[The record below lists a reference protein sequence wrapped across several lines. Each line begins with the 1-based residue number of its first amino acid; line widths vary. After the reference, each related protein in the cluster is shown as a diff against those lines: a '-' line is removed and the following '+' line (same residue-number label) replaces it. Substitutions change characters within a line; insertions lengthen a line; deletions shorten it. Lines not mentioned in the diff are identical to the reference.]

1 MLAKEIANSPM
12 IVTKRQHKP
21 ARLKEIWEMHKG
33 NGEVENKVKFQNH
46 FSPKA
51 ICRYKNAF

>member
-1 MLAKEIANSPM
+1 M
-12 IVTKRQHKP
+12 IVTERQHKP

-46 FSPKA
+46 LSPKA